1 MPRAPGS
8 ELATKSFFMIKNY
21 LTTAWRNLV
30 KNKFYSILNIAGLT
44 IGITSCILIFL
55 YVQFELSYDKYN
67 TRAKNIYRLTEL
79 LHLPKEDRQQ
89 AVTSPIMA
97 PAFQSKFPEIKKSVR
112 FINSGRILS
121 VDQKKIYTTKIVYS
135 DSGLFDVFT
144 LPMLE
149 GQPSKAL
156 VDPYSIVLTEGTA
169 KKYFGEQEPLGK
181 TMQLSD
187 TINLTVTGIIKN
199 VPDNSH
205 FTFDCILSANTLFEL
220 NNRQVD
226 SGWFNNSVYS
236 YLLLPDDYPA
246 AQLESKL
253 SAFAHKELEEVKK
266 TSGLWYDFKLQPL
279 ESIHLR
285 SHIGSEIR
293 PNSDISYVYIFSAAA
308 ILILI
313 IACCNFINLATAR
326 SLNRSKEIGLR
337 KVIGAKRIQLG
348 MQFLGESFLFA
359 VIAGIMTLALVI
371 ALLPYF
377 NTFTGKSLPTNIFNN
392 QPLLLTFSDIII
404 CTGLLAGI
412 YPAVLMSSFAPINAL
427 RGAIR
432 HGWQD
437 IILRKGLVV
446 FQFTIAIVLI
456 AGTGIVLQQLRYIQ
470 NRELGLNKDQVI
482 EAGLSY
488 ADLAKGPT
496 LINELTKKAGVAS
509 ASLTDFSFKEG
520 ISNIA
525 VLPEGAAR
533 NEVTSQAVI
542 AVDYDFLKTFQIPLV
557 AGRDFSRSFSKDPDE
572 AFIVNETAVKTF
584 GWKKPADAIGKNM
597 DWGLGKK
604 GKVIGVV
611 KDFNFKSL
619 HDNIK
624 PLIIHINPDWYR
636 FIAIKIRPDR
646 VPQTL
651 KDIEKTW
658 SSIAINS
665 PFAYTFLDDDFGN
678 LYKEEQNLQS
688 VLTLFT
694 ILSLFVACL
703 GLFGVAAFTIKQRF
717 KEIAVR
723 KVLGASVSGI
733 TTLLSKQF
741 LQLVLISAAIAF
753 PLSWWAMHKWLQAF
767 AFRVN
772 IGWQI
777 FMIAGFITL
786 LIALLTVSFQSIKAA
801 VANPAKSLRTE

>member
-1 MPRAPGS
+1 
-8 ELATKSFFMIKNY
+8 MIKNY
-21 LTTAWRNLV
+21 LKTAWRNLV
-30 KNKFYSILNIAGLT
+30 KNKFYSTLNIAGLT
-44 IGITSCILIFL
+44 IGTTSCILIFL

-67 TRAKNIYRLTEL
+67 KQSKNIYRLTEL
-79 LHLPKEDRQQ
+79 LHLPKEDRPQ

-97 PAFQSKFPEIKKSVR
+97 PVFQANFPEIKESVR
-112 FINSGRILS
+112 FINSSRVLA
-121 VDQKKIYTTKIVYS
+121 VNQKKIYNTRIVYS
-135 DSGLFDVFT
+135 DSSLFDVFT
-144 LPMLE
+144 FHMVE
-149 GQPSKAL
+149 GQPAKAL
-156 VDPYSIVLTEGTA
+156 VNPYSIVLTEGTA
-169 KKYFGEQEPLGK
+169 KKYFGEEEPLGK

-187 TINLTVTGIIKN
+187 TINVTVTGIIKN

-205 FTFDCILSANTLFEL
+205 FTFDCILSASTLYEL

-226 SGWFNNSVYS
+226 SGWFNNNVYS
-236 YLLLPDDYPA
+236 YLLLPDNYSA
-246 AQLESKL
+246 ARLEAKL
-253 SAFAHKELEEVKK
+253 SAFAHKELEEIKK

-293 PNSDISYVYIFSAAA
+293 PNSDISYIYIFSAAA

-348 MQFLGESFLFA
+348 FQFLSESFLFA
-359 VIAGIMTLALVI
+359 VIAGILTLVLVVV
-371 ALLPYF
+371 LLPYF
-377 NTFTGKSLPTNIFNN
+377 NTFTGKSLPTNIFSN
-392 QPLLLTFSDIII
+392 QPLLLTFSTIII
-404 CTGLLAGI
+404 CTGLFAGI
-412 YPAVLMSSFAPINAL
+412 YPAVLMSSFAPITAL
-427 RGAIR
+427 RGTIH

-446 FQFTIAIVLI
+446 FQFTIAIILI
-456 AGTGIVLQQLRYIQ
+456 AGTGIVLQQLRYMQ
-470 NRELGLNKDQVI
+470 NRELGLSKDQVI
-482 EAGLSY
+482 EVGLKY
-488 ADLAKGPT
+488 ADLPGGQT
-496 LINELTKKAGVAS
+496 LVNELTKKAGVVNAT
-509 ASLTDFSFKEG
+509 LTDFSFKEG

-525 VLPEGAAR
+525 VQPEGAAR
-533 NEVTSQAVI
+533 NEITSQPVI

-572 AFIVNETAVKTF
+572 AFIVNESAVKTF

-611 KDFNFKSL
+611 KDFNFMSL

-636 FIAIKIRPDR
+636 FIAIKIRADG
-646 VPQTL
+646 VSQTL

-658 SSIAINS
+658 NATASNS
-665 PFAYTFLDDDFGN
+665 PFIYTFLDEDFAN
-678 LYKEEQNLQS
+678 LYKEEQNLQA

-694 ILSLFVACL
+694 VLSLIVACL
-703 GLFGVAAFTIKQRF
+703 GLFGLAAFTIKQRF

-723 KVLGASVSGI
+723 KVLGGSVSGI

-741 LQLVLISAAIAF
+741 IQLVLISGAIAF
-753 PLSWWAMHKWLQAF
+753 PLSWWGMHKWLQAF
-767 AFRVN
+767 AYRVN

-777 FMIAGFITL
+777 FMAAGLITL
-786 LIALLTVSFQSIKAA
+786 LIALLTVSLQAIKAA
-801 VANPAKSLRTE
+801 AANPVKSLRTE

>member
-1 MPRAPGS
+1 
-8 ELATKSFFMIKNY
+8 MIKNY
-21 LTTAWRNLV
+21 LKTAWRNLV
-30 KNKFYSILNIAGLT
+30 KNKFYSVLNIAGLT
-44 IGITSCILIFL
+44 TGITSCILIFL

-67 TRAKNIYRLTEL
+67 KQSKNIYRLTEL
-79 LHLPKEDRQQ
+79 LHLPKEDRPQ

-97 PAFQSKFPEIKKSVR
+97 PIFQSKFPEIKKSVR
-112 FINSGRILS
+112 FINSGRVLS
-121 VDQKKIYTTKIVYS
+121 VNQKKIYKTRMVYS
-135 DSGLFDVFT
+135 DSSLFDVFT
-144 LPMLE
+144 FPMLK
-149 GQPSKAL
+149 GQPSSAL
-156 VDPYSIVLTEGTA
+156 INPYSIVLTEATA
-169 KKYFGEQEPLGK
+169 KKYFGEEEPLGK
-181 TMQLSD
+181 TMQVSD
-187 TINLTVTGIIKN
+187 TINVTVTGIIKN

-205 FTFDCILSANTLFEL
+205 LTFDCVLSASTLYEL

-226 SGWFNNSVYS
+226 SNWFNNSVYS
-236 YLLLPDDYPA
+236 YLLLPENYTA
-246 AQLESKL
+246 TQLESKIN
-253 SAFAHKELEEVKK
+253 AFAHKEMEEEKK

-308 ILILI
+308 VLILI

-348 MQFLGESFLFA
+348 FQFLGESFLFA
-359 VIAGIMTLALVI
+359 VIAGILTLALVVT
-371 ALLPYF
+371 LLPHF
-377 NTFTGKSLPTNIFNN
+377 NSFTGKSMPLNVFSNRS
-392 QPLLLTFSDIII
+392 LLLIFSAIII
-404 CTGLLAGI
+404 CTGLIAGL
-412 YPAVLMSSFAPINAL
+412 YPALLMSSFAPINAL

-437 IILRKGLVV
+437 IILRKGLVI
-446 FQFTIAIVLI
+446 FQFTIAIILI
-456 AGTGIVLQQLRYIQ
+456 AGTGTVLQQLRYMQ
-470 NRELGLNKDQVI
+470 SRKLGLNKDQLVEI
-482 EAGLSY
+482 GIKY
-488 ADLAKGPT
+488 ADLSKGQT
-496 LINELTKKAGVAS
+496 LINELTKKTGVVNAT
-509 ASLTDFSFKEG
+509 LTDFSFKEG

-525 VLPEGAAR
+525 VLPEGASR
-533 NEVTSQAVI
+533 NEITSQPVI

-572 AFIVNETAVKTF
+572 AFIVNEAAVKTF
-584 GWKKPADAIGKNM
+584 GWKKPTDAIGKNM

-619 HDNIK
+619 HDEIK
-624 PLIIHINPDWYR
+624 PLVIHINPDWYR
-636 FIAIKIRPDR
+636 FVAIKIKPDG
-646 VPQTL
+646 VSQTL

-658 SSIAINS
+658 NGVASNS
-665 PFAYTFLDDDFGN
+665 PFTYSFLDEDFGN

-694 ILSLFVACL
+694 VLSLFVACL
-703 GLFGVAAFTIKQRF
+703 GLFGLAAFTIKQRF

-723 KVLGASVSGI
+723 KVLGGSVYGI

-741 LQLVLISAAIAF
+741 IQLVLISAAIAF
-753 PLSWWAMHKWLQAF
+753 PLSWWGMHKWLEAF
-767 AFRVN
+767 AYRVN

-777 FMIAGFITL
+777 FILAGVITL
-786 LIALLTVSFQSIKAA
+786 LIALLTVSVQAIKAA
-801 VANPAKSLRTE
+801 IANPVKSLRTE